1 VCSGC
6 SRGGGKALVRILSIL
21 DCSESLLIV
30 GREVLKSVGEGG
42 ARVGV
47 FAEWYP
53 AIVKTYVEPYFGT
66 CVKSLEKRL
75 YIVYSHPH

>member
-1 VCSGC
+1 
-6 SRGGGKALVRILSIL
+6 
-21 DCSESLLIV
+21 V